1 MNLRRA
7 VVIAACLIAAAAGP
21 AAAQFQATPTQQQEE
36 PPCIAEFSK
45 LRNVTE
51 KKALAIRAAS
61 ERKASPQVACSL
73 FNEFSA
79 AETKMIKYAVDNAV
93 WCGIPPQIIDSM
105 KKGHVRTED
114 IRSKVCRAA
123 QQPAR
128 PTAPTLSDALSAPVP
143 DSSNIKTG
151 RGTFDTLTGSPLGSR

>member
-1 MNLRRA
+1 
-7 VVIAACLIAAAAGP
+7 LIAAAAGP

-105 KKGHVRTED
+105 KKGHTRTED

-128 PTAPTLSDALSAPVP
+128 PAAPTLSDALSAPVP